1 MRLKGKVAI
10 VTGSSS
16 GMGRDIALMYAKEG
30 AKVLAVA
37 RRAERLSTLVEE
49 AKSFEGEIV
58 AYPAN
63 LSDSESVESMVDE
76 AISVFGKL
84 DILVNNAG
92 IMDDMSGV
100 GNASDEMYDKVFNV
114 NVKAPMIA
122 MRKAVNHFETV
133 GGGVIINVASIG
145 GLKGGAAGAIYTA
158 SKHALVG
165 LTKNTGYMY
174 ALKNI
179 RCNAIC
185 PGAIATEIGTTETM
199 QHLDPAGAARCG
211 LGMGLNPGTGSGND
225 IASLAVFLASEESSF
240 INGQSIAI
248 DGGWT
253 AY

>member
-16 GMGRDIALMYAKEG
+16 GMGRDIAIMYAKEG

-37 RRAERLSTLVEE
+37 RRVERLSALVEE
-49 AKSFEGEIV
+49 AKEFEGEIV

-63 LSDSESVESMVDE
+63 LSDPKSVESMVDE
-76 AISVFGKL
+76 AIKVFGKL

-122 MRKAVNHFETV
+122 MRKAVNHFETA
-133 GGGVIINVASIG
+133 GGGVIINVSSIG

-185 PGAIATEIGTTETM
+185 PGAIATEIATTETM
-199 QHLDPAGAARCG
+199 QHLDPTGAARCG